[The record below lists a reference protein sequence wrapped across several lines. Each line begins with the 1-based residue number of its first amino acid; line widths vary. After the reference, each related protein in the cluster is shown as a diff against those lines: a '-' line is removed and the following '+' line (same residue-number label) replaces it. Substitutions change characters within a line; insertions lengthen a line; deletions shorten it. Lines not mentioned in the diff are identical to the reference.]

1 MLNEKSMCYRR
12 RAPHQIECGADS
24 AVLSPLETALF
35 WSKVNVGYQFECW
48 PWTGTKSERGYGV
61 VKNVRAHRIAYRLIN
76 GTLDKSDVVRH
87 SCDNPPCCN
96 PKHLLRGTQQD
107 NSQDCLDRGRTA
119 RGERS
124 GKWRLTNEQAL
135 EIKAYS
141 SSLSARELSRRYGV
155 STTTISHIRNG
166 KRRKYLA

>member
-61 VKNVRAHRIAYRLIN
+61 VKNVRAHRIADRRARN
-76 GTLDKSDVVRH
+76 ARAGRQVGRGAAF
-87 SCDNPPCCN
+87 
-96 PKHLLRGTQQD
+96 LRTT
-107 NSQDCLDRGRTA
+107 DR
-119 RGERS
+119 ERRQE
-124 GKWRLTNEQAL
+124 G
-135 EIKAYS
+135 
-141 SSLSARELSRRYGV
+141 
-155 STTTISHIRNG
+155 
-166 KRRKYLA
+166 